1 MMVKFYNYTT
11 AQGLPNNYVGCIT
24 VDKSGNIWFGTL
36 NGSISQYDG
45 KSFTNYTINQEL
57 ANNLVRCIL
66 QIKNLWFGTDA
77 GGASRFDGKNFSII
91 LPQRGFRIMQYIKS
105 LRQKQEIFGLVPAA
119 ERKPL

>member
-1 MMVKFYNYTT
+1 MVKSFTNYTT

-66 QIKNLWFGTDA
+66 QDKKEIYGLVPMQVA
-77 GGASRFDGKNFSII
+77 QVALMGKFFTI
-91 LPQRGFRIMQYIKS
+91 LPQRAS
-105 LRQKQEIFGLVPAA
+105 E
-119 ERKPL
+119 